1 MPETIDRVVV
11 AAVPAS
17 AAATPAAATVV
28 QAAVEAAE
36 GLVEVMLNFNL
47 MFLGKVFFPFSSFS
61 KRNLKWPWRFAFCNF
76 TSKYVKGKIVY
87 TVDDLIISL
96 FFLISH

>member
-17 AAATPAAATVV
+17 AAAAPAAAAVV
-28 QAAVEAAE
+28 EVAMEAAE

-47 MFLGKVFFPFSSFS
+47 MPLGRFLPFF
-61 KRNLKWPWRFAFCNF
+61 
-76 TSKYVKGKIVY
+76 I
-87 TVDDLIISL
+87 
-96 FFLISH
+96 FFIA

>member
-17 AAATPAAATVV
+17 AAAAVVEAAM
-28 QAAVEAAE
+28 EAAE

-47 MFLGKVFFPFSSFS
+47 IL
-61 KRNLKWPWRFAFCNF
+61 
-76 TSKYVKGKIVY
+76 
-87 TVDDLIISL
+87 
-96 FFLISH
+96 